1 MPANAS
7 PITKAAAKNQ
17 TRSRIIAIMGVSIQ
31 CILERELPDIPRMEG
46 KSLATAYCGEPG
58 PSEADEGEA
67 GDIIE
72 VDFSGGS
79 RPKETGSNG
88 AANDSL
94 LSDLT
99 PFIAR
104 NGMEWHSPSD
114 GLTVVRRILARLRD
128 GATVAIDPEFPFA
141 DDFEYL
147 TEGVLGDLEELEAI
161 LIAAERAGVRF
172 CLTFDV

>member
-1 MPANAS
+1 
-7 PITKAAAKNQ
+7 
-17 TRSRIIAIMGVSIQ
+17 MGVSVQ
-31 CILERELPDIPRMEG
+31 CMLERELPYIQRMEG
-46 KSLATAYCGEPG
+46 KSLAMAYCGEPG

-72 VDFSGGS
+72 IDFSGAS
-79 RPKETGSNG
+79 RPKETSNPS
-88 AANDSL
+88 ANDSL
-94 LSDLT
+94 LSQLT

-104 NGMEWHSPSD
+104 NGMEWHSASD

-147 TEGVLGDLEELEAI
+147 TEGVLGDLEELETI
-161 LIAAERAGVRF
+161 LIAAEKAGVQF
-172 CLTFDV
+172 CLMFDV

>member
-1 MPANAS
+1 
-7 PITKAAAKNQ
+7 
-17 TRSRIIAIMGVSIQ
+17 MGVSIQ
-31 CILERELPDIPRMEG
+31 CILEQGLPDIPRMEG
-46 KSLATAYCGEPG
+46 KSLAMAYCGEPG

-72 VDFSGGS
+72 IDFSGGS

-99 PFIAR
+99 PFIIR
-104 NGMEWHSPSD
+104 NGMQWHSASD

-141 DDFEYL
+141 DDFEDL
-147 TEGVLGDLEELEAI
+147 TEGVQFDLEELETI
-161 LIAAERAGVRF
+161 LIAAEKAGVQF
-172 CLTFDV
+172 CLMFDV

>member
-1 MPANAS
+1 
-7 PITKAAAKNQ
+7 
-17 TRSRIIAIMGVSIQ
+17 MGVSIQ
-31 CILERELPDIPRMEG
+31 CVLERELLDIQRMEG
-46 KSLATAYCGEPG
+46 KSLAMAYCGEPG
-58 PSEADEGEA
+58 INVSEEAEA

-72 VDFSGGS
+72 IDFSGAS
-79 RPKETGSNG
+79 RPKEKTSNP

-94 LSDLT
+94 LSQLT

-104 NGMEWHSPSD
+104 NGMEWHSASD

-147 TEGVLGDLEELEAI
+147 TEGVLGDLEELETI
-161 LIAAERAGVRF
+161 LIAAEKAGVQF